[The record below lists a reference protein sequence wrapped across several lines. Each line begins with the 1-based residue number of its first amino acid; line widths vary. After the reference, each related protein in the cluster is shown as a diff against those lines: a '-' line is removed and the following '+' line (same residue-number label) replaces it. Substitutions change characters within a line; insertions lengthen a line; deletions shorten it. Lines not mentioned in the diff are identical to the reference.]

1 MPSAE
6 ESVGAVDGIV
16 VFVAGGFVAVT
27 FRDEAVPQ
35 GPMLYVREPDLHLC
49 EYRFY
54 CCFFE

>member
-16 VFVAGGFVAVT
+16 VFVAGGFVAVA

-35 GPMLYVREPDLHLC
+35 ALMLHVRELDLHFGG
-49 EYRFY
+49 YRFR